1 MQRQKKEINMPR
13 KGVVMEKISIVIM
26 CLIGLTVSYTY
37 AKNMSAFKIGRERDL
52 DFVETSPW
60 LSCRM

>member
-1 MQRQKKEINMPR
+1 
-13 KGVVMEKISIVIM
+13 MEKISIVIM

-37 AKNMSAFKIGRERDL
+37 AKNMSASKIGRERDL

>member
-1 MQRQKKEINMPR
+1 MPR

-37 AKNMSAFKIGRERDL
+37 AKNMSAFKIGREWDL
-52 DFVETSPW
+52 DFVETSLW

>member
-37 AKNMSAFKIGRERDL
+37 AKNMSAFKIGREWDL
-52 DFVETSPW
+52 DFVETSLW